1 MQAMLNEL
9 LSYTLLLLSAVFVL
23 AALSALREP

>member
-1 MQAMLNEL
+1 MLNEL
-9 LSYTLLLLSAVFVL
+9 VSYTLLLLAAVCVL